1 MKRKFNAKEVAEGL
15 GVSER
20 TIYRHIKAGKLDAI
34 RPGRA
39 YIITRGDL
47 ADYLGSEDRVDDI
60 FGPAK
65 TDNADAK

>member
-1 MKRKFNAKEVAEGL
+1 MKRTFSAKEVAEGM

-39 YIITRGDL
+39 YIITRSDL
-47 ADYLGSEDRVDDI
+47 ADYLGGMDRVKDI
-60 FGPAK
+60 FGTAK
-65 TDNADAK
+65 TDNDA